1 MQRQWS
7 VTEEHCSEWR
17 VVTVTLATLQKKL
30 YEYRADVM
38 VTQKDGLEHY
48 IQYSTSL
55 IVICFGKRR
64 ETYLGNESS

>member
-1 MQRQWS
+1 MES
-7 VTEEHCSEWR
+7 CDSDSGYITEKAH
-17 VVTVTLATLQKKL
+17 
-30 YEYRADVM
+30 EYRANVM

-64 ETYLGNESS
+64 ETYLGNESSYLLQPH